1 MKSNEQ
7 RQRLHKPPVVKR
19 VKFARDSRPFAQ
31 IKTETFFLYYSVESL
46 ASGSMEEE
54 VEEEEEEEMGK
65 NSSCNVLFL
74 EGGVAL

>member
-19 VKFARDSRPFAQ
+19 VKFAIDSRPFAQ

>member
-1 MKSNEQ
+1 
-7 RQRLHKPPVVKR
+7 
-19 VKFARDSRPFAQ
+19 
-31 IKTETFFLYYSVESL
+31 
-46 ASGSMEEE
+46 MEEE